1 MEGIT
6 SNSSLNQTT
15 QCIMIIKEN
24 AKDHQ
29 PLNLVLRLLK
39 KLRYFT
45 GPTHFVPV
53 VAPASP
59 GQASFTLAL

>member
-1 MEGIT
+1 
-6 SNSSLNQTT
+6 
-15 QCIMIIKEN
+15 MIIKEN